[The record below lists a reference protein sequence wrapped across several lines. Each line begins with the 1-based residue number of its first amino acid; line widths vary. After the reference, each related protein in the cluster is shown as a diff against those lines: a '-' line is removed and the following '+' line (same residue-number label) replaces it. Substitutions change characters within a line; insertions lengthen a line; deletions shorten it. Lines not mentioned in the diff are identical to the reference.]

1 MHFLHVGDSSS
12 ALANIIKSQAQVET
26 CILNIADDKVIE
38 IRDLVQTIY
47 KLCGADASVITTGPD
62 RLFNDV
68 NY

>member
-1 MHFLHVGDSSS
+1 MGVSSNGLIS
-12 ALANIIKSQAQVET
+12 IIKSQAQVET
-26 CILNIADDKVIE
+26 CILNNTDDKVIV

-62 RLFNDV
+62 RLFDDV